1 MLFEGL
7 SGSCAVLCTKQHPC
21 HKKQHLLDLRDWDMK
36 QLAELFPR
44 QYIVYFFVFFF
55 LNLEVVA
62 PHWRALCWPTHR
74 NKPTFIGRLGSVLF
88 VNI

>member
-21 HKKQHLLDLRDWDMK
+21 HKKQHLLDLRDWDVK

-44 QYIVYFFVFFF
+44 QYIVYFFVLLLFF
-55 LNLEVVA
+55 LTWKFLPLIGE
-62 PHWRALCWPTHR
+62 LCAGQH
-74 NKPTFIGRLGSVLF
+74 IGTSQPLLVGWAQCSL
-88 VNI
+88 